1 MLCSGTTARTAF
13 FDGADFFLSSPS
25 PSFFEGSLLPLL
37 PVERL
42 FCPFFGLR
50 GAGVTPSFL
59 AGEVIIQVTIIVET
73 LSLASFPRETLWRGA
88 RVLDR

>member
-25 PSFFEGSLLPLL
+25 LSFFEGSLLPLL
-37 PVERL
+37 PWSGSFVL
-42 FCPFFGLR
+42 FSGYGGHLK
-50 GAGVTPSFL
+50 
-59 AGEVIIQVTIIVET
+59 VIIQVTLIVET